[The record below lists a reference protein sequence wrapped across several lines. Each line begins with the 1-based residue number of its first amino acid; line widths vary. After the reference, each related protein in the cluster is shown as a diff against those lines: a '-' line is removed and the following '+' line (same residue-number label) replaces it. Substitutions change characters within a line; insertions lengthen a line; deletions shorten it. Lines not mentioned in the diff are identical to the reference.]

1 MTEGDGDEASTS
13 VTFLAG
19 IEDTDNP
26 EEFSRRVSEEI
37 GSFDQP
43 VIVRVSIAGVEDY
56 TQEYGDMD
64 TAASEILSRLDENE
78 ES

>member
-1 MTEGDGDEASTS
+1 MSEGNGDEASTS

-26 EEFSRRVSEEI
+26 KEFTQRVSEEI

-43 VIVRVSIAGVEDY
+43 VIVRVSIAGAKDY
-56 TQEYGDMD
+56 TRKYGDMD